1 MPESPAIGMILARL
15 LTDVVEDPTLNTRTT
30 LLTRARILIDELAL
44 HGQGGSGGPSVR

>member
-30 LLTRARILIDELAL
+30 LLTRARILIDELAQ